1 MPKVS
6 IIVPAYNSERTLAR
20 CLAGLVNQTLSDIEI
35 ILVNDCS
42 TDGTLKI
49 MTDCEAQFPEKII
62 VVNLAENLG
71 AGGARNVA
79 LQYASGEYIGF
90 VDSDDEVV
98 TTMYEK
104 LYSVAASNELDIVD
118 GGYFDEATDNAIVH
132 TSDELTGILDDRKRS
147 ELIAS
152 GGYFVSKI
160 IKKSLIDELG
170 IQFRSHCVLED
181 CETLMLIFAK
191 AKSIGN
197 VKEILYCYKYYK
209 NSFSRGIDNE
219 RYYIDVT
226 AAIEAVYNT
235 LSPLP
240 NYAGIKM
247 AVEYAIVNFCA
258 LLVEGYRDIIK
269 SSRQSTIEGKL
280 RKISGYLHNM
290 VSIPLDENIYVKN
303 KISRETIKLIKE
315 IM

>member
-1 MPKVS
+1 
-6 IIVPAYNSERTLAR
+6 
-20 CLAGLVNQTLSDIEI
+20 
-35 ILVNDCS
+35 
-42 TDGTLKI
+42 
-49 MTDCEAQFPEKII
+49 
-62 VVNLAENLG
+62 
-71 AGGARNVA
+71 
-79 LQYASGEYIGF
+79 
-90 VDSDDEVV
+90 
-98 TTMYEK
+98 
-104 LYSVAASNELDIVD
+104 
-118 GGYFDEATDNAIVH
+118 
-132 TSDELTGILDDRKRS
+132 
-147 ELIAS
+147 
-152 GGYFVSKI
+152 
-160 IKKSLIDELG
+160 
-170 IQFRSHCVLED
+170 
-181 CETLMLIFAK
+181 
-191 AKSIGN
+191 
-197 VKEILYCYKYYK
+197 
-209 NSFSRGIDNE
+209 
-219 RYYIDVT
+219 VT

>member
-6 IIVPAYNSERTLAR
+6 IIVPAYNSEKTLVR
-20 CLAGLVNQTLSDIEI
+20 CLTGLVNQTLSDIEI

-49 MTDCEAQFPEKII
+49 MTDCEAQFPEKIT

-71 AGGARNVA
+71 AGAARNVA
-79 LQYASGEYIGF
+79 LQYASGEYVGF

-104 LYSVAASNELDIVD
+104 LYSVAAAGDLDVVD
-118 GGYFDEATDNAIVH
+118 GGYFDEATGAAIVH

-147 ELIAS
+147 ELIAG

-160 IKKSLIDELG
+160 IKKSLLDELN

-181 CETLMLIFAK
+181 CETLMLIFAR
-191 AKSIGN
+191 AKNIGN
-197 VKEILYCYKYYK
+197 VKEILYCYKYYN
-209 NSFSRGIDNE
+209 NSLSRGIDNE
-219 RYYIDVT
+219 KYYIDVT
-226 AAIEAVYNT
+226 SAIEAVYNT

-240 NYAGIKM
+240 NYEGIKM

-269 SSRQSTIEGKL
+269 SRRSTIEGKL
-280 RKISGYLHNM
+280 RKISGYLRDM
-290 VSIPLDENIYVKN
+290 VSIPLDDNIYVQN
-303 KISRETIKLIKE
+303 KISKETIKILKKL
-315 IM
+315 